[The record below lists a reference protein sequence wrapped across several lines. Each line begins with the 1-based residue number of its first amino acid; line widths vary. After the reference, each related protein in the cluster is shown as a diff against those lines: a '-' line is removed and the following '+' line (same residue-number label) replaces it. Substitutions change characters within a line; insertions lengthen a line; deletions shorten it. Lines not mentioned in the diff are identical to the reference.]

1 MSQKMYQTGEIYR
14 LKSGCLWYGPVMVG
28 VVHEQLVKLPC
39 SQDWGGRGEV
49 ERRIRALEAQ
59 LDLRRHVGLGDKGH
73 MWLGLGPTVSLLCP
87 GEP

>member
-1 MSQKMYQTGEIYR
+1 MTLAMGEDKKHR
-14 LKSGCLWYGPVMVG
+14 K
-28 VVHEQLVKLPC
+28 
-39 SQDWGGRGEV
+39 
-49 ERRIRALEAQ
+49 RRIRALEAQ

>member
-1 MSQKMYQTGEIYR
+1 M
-14 LKSGCLWYGPVMVG
+14 
-28 VVHEQLVKLPC
+28 
-39 SQDWGGRGEV
+39 